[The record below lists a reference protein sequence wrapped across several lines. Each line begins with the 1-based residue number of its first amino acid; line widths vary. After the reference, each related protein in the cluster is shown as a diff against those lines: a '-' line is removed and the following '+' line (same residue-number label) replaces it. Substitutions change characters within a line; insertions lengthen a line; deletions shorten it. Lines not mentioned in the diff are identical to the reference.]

1 MIVVIVYYNLASK
14 VQIEIESCKAKI
26 AQKHQ
31 FTHFKQKIT
40 HFKHQFAH
48 FKHRQPPMKWQK
60 QGRAQRCLTLLR
72 LYDHMFICS
81 LFLWRKNHVETLFDM
96 L

>member
-1 MIVVIVYYNLASK
+1 MIVVIVYYYLTTK
-14 VQIEIESCKAKI
+14 VQNKIELCKAKI
-26 AQKHQ
+26 APKHQ

-60 QGRAQRCLTLLR
+60 QG
-72 LYDHMFICS
+72 S
-81 LFLWRKNHVETLFDM
+81 
-96 L
+96 